1 MRHFFDFCKKD
12 SYYCEEGT
20 NPHKLYYTGDSDFY
34 IFVKKSEDKDKY
46 NVGLCIN
53 GKEKDL
59 SCRNM
64 LSAEAKSDESLC
76 KKCKGKDLSCRD
88 LLIAEVSKRARD
100 FNQKF
105 ANNSQLNLKMNST
118 NKNSQDGVSWYFN
131 KDKFPKEEM
140 EECVNHLLDY
150 FDDIFKKNASSSYKV
165 APSPYKGVYQN
176 IDPKELEELK
186 EKVVFLPW
194 IGDKYPFVNKKNKS
208 PFSKRILVIADSH
221 DCDKKC
227 CELYDTCANIDSGS
241 FSNKDDFVGKCKNH
255 NRCFTVEMVGNEFLN
270 AFNPKHI
277 PVVPNVTEKNTLKH
291 AFRLDGEWWWNYYII
306 GEHYLR
312 PLSTRDV
319 GQLELW
325 NGIAF
330 CNFTQT
336 AYCDTNPKPDTK
348 KNEDRYRNSI
358 PMIKEII
365 KYLKPQ
371 MIIAVGCKAYDWLLK
386 CGNIGAPIVVRVPHT
401 SSKNLKGHSLDK
413 QKVEFQSQKN
423 DIIKVAEECLKQY
436 KDVEIVKSRIWHFK
450 GCLCF

>member
-88 LLIAEVSKRARD
+88 LLIAEVSKKVQCI
-100 FNQKF
+100 NKSL
-105 ANNSQLNLKMNST
+105 ANNSLLNLKIDS
-118 NKNSQDGVSWYFN
+118 NKGKYGVSWFFS
-131 KDKFPKEEM
+131 KDKLSADEM
-140 EECVNHLLDY
+140 KICVKYLVEK
-150 FDDIFKKNASSSYKV
+150 FDAIFKQNVTIGYKV

-277 PVVPNVTEKNTLKH
+277 PVVPNVTH
-291 AFRLDGEWWWNYYII
+291 AFRLNSEWWWDYYII
-306 GEHYLR
+306 GKYYLR
-312 PLSTRDV
+312 PLSTCTHSIP
-319 GQLELW
+319 ELW

-330 CNFTQT
+330 CNFAQA
-336 AYCDTNPKPDTK
+336 AYCKTNSKPASK
-348 KNEDRYRNSI
+348 KEKERYKNSI

-365 KYLKPQ
+365 KYLEPEL
-371 MIIAVGCKAYDWLLK
+371 IIAVGCKACYWLSK
-386 CGNIGAPIVVRVPHT
+386 CGNIGVPYEYVPHP
-401 SSKNLKGHSLDK
+401 SSKNHTIINRRIVDK
-413 QKVEFQSQKN
+413 QEVEILGQSV
-423 DIIKVAEECLKQY
+423 DIVKSTEECLKKQY
-436 KDVEIVKSRIWHFK
+436 NN
-450 GCLCF
+450 LQ